1 MIEDPDRCYAAVT
14 SRDPRFDGWF
24 VVGVTSTGIYCRPSC
39 PARTPLRANVRFF
52 ATAATAQAAG
62 FRACR
67 RCRPDA
73 SPGSPAWDQ
82 RADLVGRAMRLI
94 ADGVVDRDGVAG
106 LARRL
111 GYSQRHL
118 HRQLVAELGVGPQ
131 ALARAQRAQTARV
144 LIEGTDLPFGEV
156 AFAAGFASVRQF
168 NETVG
173 QVFAATPTRLRSSRR
188 RVGTA
193 AVAVEGLAV
202 RLAARAPAWHA
213 GTFDHLARRAVPGLE
228 EVAGGTHRRAL
239 RLPRGTGIAELTPD
253 GTHVRARLHL
263 ADLRDLTAAVERCR
277 RLLDLDADP
286 VAVDAHLRRDP
297 ALAGV
302 VDTRP
307 GLRVP
312 GTTDSDEAALRTV
325 LGQQVTVA
333 AGVAL
338 TARLVARLG
347 GDVDDPGG
355 VVTRTFPAP
364 AAVADADL
372 TGLGVPRSRVQAL
385 RTLASALATG
395 AICLDAGADRAA
407 VRSALAALPG
417 IGPWTVEEIALRGL
431 RDPDAFPTGDRGLQ
445 RAARDRGLPSDPR
458 CLAAAAERW
467 RPWRAYAAQHL
478 WALDATGLRRHA
490 A

>member
-39 PARTPLRANVRFF
+39 PARTPLRVNVRFF
-52 ATAATAQAAG
+52 ATSASAQAAG

-111 GYSQRHL
+111 GYSERHL

-131 ALARAQRAQTARV
+131 AIARAQRAQTARV
-144 LIEGTDLPFGEV
+144 LIEGTDLPLGEV

-173 QVFAATPTRLRSSRR
+173 KVFAATPTRLRGRR

-213 GTFDHLARRAVPGLE
+213 GTVDHLARRAVPGLE
-228 EVAGGTHRRAL
+228 EVAGGTYRRAL
-239 RLPRGTGIAELTPD
+239 RLPRGTGIVELTPD

-297 ALAGV
+297 ALARAI
-302 VDTRP
+302 DARP

-312 GTTDSDEAALRTV
+312 GTTDADEVALRTV

-333 AGVAL
+333 TGVAL

-347 GDVDDPGG
+347 RVVDDPGG

-372 TGLGVPRSRVQAL
+372 TGLGLPRSRVQAL
-385 RTLASALATG
+385 RTLATALATG
-395 AICLDAGADRAA
+395 AIGLDAGADRAA
-407 VRSALAALPG
+407 ARSALAALPG
-417 IGPWTVEEIALRGL
+417 IGPWTVEEILLRGL
-431 RDPDAFPTGDRGLQ
+431 RDPDAFPAGDRGLQ
-445 RAARDRGLPSDPR
+445 RAANGCGLPSDPR
-458 CLAAAAERW
+458 SLAVSAGRW

-478 WALDATGLRRHA
+478 WALDASGARREA

>member
-39 PARTPLRANVRFF
+39 PARTPLRANVRLF

-94 ADGVVDRDGVAG
+94 ADGVVDREGVAG
-106 LARRL
+106 LARLL
-111 GYSQRHL
+111 GYSERHL

-131 ALARAQRAQTARV
+131 SLARAQRAQTARV

-173 QVFAATPTRLRSSRR
+173 KVFAATPTRLRSRR

-228 EVAGGTHRRAL
+228 EVAGGTYRRAL
-239 RLPRGTGIAELTPD
+239 RLPRETGIVELTPD

-297 ALAGV
+297 ALARS
-302 VDTRP
+302 VDARP

-312 GTTDSDEAALRTV
+312 GTTDADEVALRTV

-333 AGVAL
+333 AGVDL

-364 AAVADADL
+364 TAVADADL
-372 TGLGVPRSRVQAL
+372 TWLGVPRSRVQAL
-385 RTLASALATG
+385 RTLATALATG
-395 AICLDAGADRAA
+395 AISLDAGADRAA
-407 VRSALAALPG
+407 VRAALAALPG
-417 IGPWTVEEIALRGL
+417 IGSWTVEEILLRGL

-445 RAARDRGLPSDPR
+445 RAASGCGLPSDPR
-458 CLAAAAERW
+458 GLATSAGRW

-478 WALDATGLRRHA
+478 WALDASGARRQA

>member
-111 GYSQRHL
+111 GYSERHL
-118 HRQLVAELGVGPQ
+118 HRQLMAELGVGPQ

-173 QVFAATPTRLRSSRR
+173 QVFAATPTRLRSRAGRDGRR
-188 RVGTA
+188 RRRRDSRSGSPPARRPGTRAPSTTSPDVPCRARGGGRRHLPACPA
-193 AVAVEGLAV
+193 A
-202 RLAARAPAWHA
+202 AARDGHRGAHA
-213 GTFDHLARRAVPGLE
+213 GRDARPG
-228 EVAGGTHRRAL
+228 AAAPRRPA
-239 RLPRGTGIAELTPD
+239 RPD
-253 GTHVRARLHL
+253 GGGGALSPPPRP
-263 ADLRDLTAAVERCR
+263 RCR
-277 RLLDLDADP
+277 SG
-286 VAVDAHLRRDP
+286 RRRRPP
-297 ALAGV
+297 A
-302 VDTRP
+302 TRP
-307 GLRVP
+307 GTRARRSTRGRAFGCRARPTATRWRCGPCSASRSRSRP
-312 GTTDSDEAALRTV
+312 GWPSPRGWWRASGGTWTTP
-325 LGQQVTVA
+325 
-333 AGVAL
+333 AGWSP
-338 TARLVARLG
+338 ARSR
-347 GDVDDPGG
+347 PPRPSR
-355 VVTRTFPAP
+355 TRT
-364 AAVADADL
+364 
-372 TGLGVPRSRVQAL
+372 
-385 RTLASALATG
+385 
-395 AICLDAGADRAA
+395 
-407 VRSALAALPG
+407 
-417 IGPWTVEEIALRGL
+417 
-431 RDPDAFPTGDRGLQ
+431 
-445 RAARDRGLPSDPR
+445 
-458 CLAAAAERW
+458 
-467 RPWRAYAAQHL
+467 
-478 WALDATGLRRHA
+478 
-490 A
+490 